1 MYHNNKRASLIDR
14 GVNDKCRNVCIIDP
28 GTGQLMN
35 TRQLEKKN
43 YDLLEMATTTKM
55 ILLAEFLFF
64 LTSSQ

>member
-1 MYHNNKRASLIDR
+1 MYHNDKRASFIDR
-14 GVNDKCRNVCIIDP
+14 GVNYKCKKVYITDP

-55 ILLAEFLFF
+55 IILA
-64 LTSSQ
+64 

>member
-1 MYHNNKRASLIDR
+1 VYHNNKRASLIDR
-14 GVNDKCRNVCIIDP
+14 CLNYKCRNVYITDP

-55 ILLAEFLFF
+55 IFLA
-64 LTSSQ
+64 